1 MKKTL
6 SILFLLLCIFSA
18 PTAFAQC
25 TTTNATS
32 CACATPGSTNCDLLP
47 DIITA
52 RPPLLVQ
59 GNNGVIEYAQ
69 VGNGANNGRLRVSVS
84 SPNIGHG
91 PLEIRATTTYL
102 CGTDTFVGVA
112 PATCPNTGLPP
123 RTLVV
128 QRVYQKNGNTMNFY
142 DRHAGSMTYHP
153 THGHMHVDEWGSY
166 TLRSMSNDPDPMNW
180 PIIGAG
186 AKLAFCLMDYGSCST
201 YNGHCVDSSGNTLV
215 NSNFPNYGLGGGN
228 YGCSLTMQ
236 GISSGYTDI
245 YYQYLDGMYLDIPPG
260 TCNGQYYIVVKLDP
274 NDYFLEENENNNV
287 LVVPFTL
294 SKQAGTVPTI
304 IPSGNTALCP
314 GESVTLTSSPAPNY
328 LWSNGATTQSITVP
342 YSALGA
348 YTVTTDV
355 NTSCPGTSAPMN
367 VTANSIPVQI
377 ATSSN
382 PICVGESITLTPQ
395 IGAVQ
400 TGYTQVSFSNTND
413 YSIPDNNATGVQ
425 SPITVSNLNPATI
438 SPGTVVSVEL
448 GITHT
453 YTGDLLLELVAPSGV
468 KMKLSNRRGGGGD
481 NFIGTNFNML
491 ANTPIA
497 NGAAPFT
504 GTFIP
509 DENFNLLTGN
519 LNGTWN
525 LKVTDLAGVDT
536 GSINHWTLNLNNL
549 VPAQLNYSWTSSPA
563 GFTSTDSIISV
574 SPGNNTTYQLT
585 VSNPLNG
592 CSNTFSSAITV
603 NPLPVV
609 AFNPMPTACT
619 NIGSMQLNH
628 GTPSGGSYSG
638 PGIMNNL
645 FYPVVAG
652 VGTHSLTY
660 TLTDV
665 NGCTNQAT
673 QNVLVEQP
681 PAAPATLYGKTMVC
695 RGSIQN
701 YSVPVDPNATAYA
714 WVVPSGVQILN
725 GQGTPSVEVAFANN
739 YQTGNLCVYA
749 TNGCGSS
756 TSYCVTLQR
765 QSNRYCAVK
774 IPVTNPLRDEIHN
787 ENTVLQVQ
795 PNPASDN
802 VNILVQGFQGG
813 VGQISL
819 YDALGK
825 ESYSQNVVLE
835 GADQSFAVNLSQ
847 LPRGVYLLQL
857 KTESAT
863 KSTRIVLQ

>member
-1 MKKTL
+1 MKNTL
-6 SILFLLLCIFSA
+6 AILILLLCMSSV
-18 PTAFAQC
+18 TAAFGQC
-25 TTTNATS
+25 NTTNATS
-32 CACATPGSTNCDLLP
+32 CACATPGATNCDLLP
-47 DIITA
+47 DLITA
-52 RPPLLVQ
+52 EPPLLVQ

-69 VGNGANNGRLRVSVS
+69 VGNGVNNGRLRVSVS

-112 PATCPNTGLPP
+112 PTTCPNTGLPP

-128 QRVYQKNGNTMNFY
+128 QRIYQKNGNTMNYY

-166 TLRSMSNDPDPMNW
+166 TLRTMSNDPDPMNW
-180 PIIGAG
+180 PIVGAG

-201 YNGHCVDSSGNTLV
+201 YNGHCVDSLGNTLV
-215 NSNFPNYGLGGGN
+215 NANFPNYGLGGGN

-236 GISSGYTDI
+236 GISSGFTDI

-260 TCNGQYYIVVKLDP
+260 TCNGQYYIVVKIDP
-274 NDYFLEENENNNV
+274 NDFFLEENENNNV
-287 LVVPFTL
+287 LVVPYTL

-342 YSALGA
+342 YSALGT
-348 YTVTTDV
+348 YTVTTDI
-355 NTSCPGTSAPMN
+355 NTSCPGTSVPMS
-367 VTANSIPVQI
+367 VTANSIPVQV
-377 ATSSN
+377 AASANT
-382 PICVGESITLTPQ
+382 ICVGDSATLTPQ
-395 IGAVQ
+395 IGATQ

-413 YSIPDNNATGVQ
+413 YSIPDNSATGVQ

-468 KMKLSNRRGGGGD
+468 KMKLSNRRGGAGD
-481 NFIGTNFNML
+481 NFTGTTFNML
-491 ANTPIA
+491 ANTPVA
-497 NGAAPFT
+497 NGVAPFS
-504 GTFIP
+504 GTFVP

-525 LKVTDLAGVDT
+525 LKVSDLAGVDT

-549 VPAQLNYSWTSSPA
+549 VPAQLNYSWTSSTG
-563 GFTSTDSIISV
+563 GFTSTDSIIVV
-574 SPGNNTTYQLT
+574 SPNNNTTYQLM

-592 CSNTFSSAITV
+592 CSNTISSSITV

-609 AFNPMPTACT
+609 AFNPMPMACT
-619 NIGSMQLNH
+619 NAGSMQLTH
-628 GTPSGGSYSG
+628 GAPSGGNYSG
-638 PGIMNNL
+638 PGVMNNL
-645 FYPVVAG
+645 FYPVLAG
-652 VGTHSLTY
+652 VGNHSLTY
-660 TLTDV
+660 TLTDA

-673 QNVLVEQP
+673 QIVSVEQS
-681 PAAPATLYGKTMVC
+681 PATPTTLYGKTLVC

-701 YSVPVDPNATAYA
+701 YSVPVDPDATSYA

-725 GQGTPSVEVAFANN
+725 GQGTSAVEVAFANN
-739 YQTGNLCVYA
+739 YQTGSLCVYA

-756 TSYCVTLQR
+756 SSYCVTLQR

-774 IPVTNPLRDEIHN
+774 IPVTNPLREEVN
-787 ENTVLQVQ
+787 YENAAILVQ
-795 PNPASDN
+795 PNPASSN
-802 VNILVQGFQGG
+802 VSIFTQGFLDGPG
-813 VGQISL
+813 EISL
-819 YDALGK
+819 FDALGK
-825 ESYSQNVVLE
+825 EAFHQAVMFDGTDPSFS
-835 GADQSFAVNLSQ
+835 ADLTL

-857 KTESAT
+857 KTESIT